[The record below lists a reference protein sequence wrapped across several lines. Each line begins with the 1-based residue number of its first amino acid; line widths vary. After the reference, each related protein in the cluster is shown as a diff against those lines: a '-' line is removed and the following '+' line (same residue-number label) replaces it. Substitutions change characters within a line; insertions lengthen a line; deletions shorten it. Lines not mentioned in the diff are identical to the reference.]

1 MYQSVLPLSHPQS
14 TTTAMAS
21 LGASGDPLSLTNLLS
36 KAARL
41 RKCIAFRVPSEKG
54 KVNSSDL
61 YYLTTETAFKQASDA
76 DQLPVP
82 APVPLLFSFGD
93 KKNQFLRLKS
103 KPEKSTYNRLF
114 NRKDQ
119 WIKLA
124 GPGQCEVQLVS
135 PVGELPG
142 HISWKEMEEKVE
154 LYKPDATPA
163 TTARVPT
170 PTTSPVPIPTPR
182 ARPCPKSKKM
192 VYQDD
197 TLPQT
202 ALTTTPKTSMSPNP
216 IATYLLSLSANK
228 NKNSLVRSLSAEPA
242 DPQPADPQPAE
253 PTWMQLRNRPASP
266 TNGEVH
272 VITAEVTR
280 RPPTPPPVVET
291 ETVTIEDAPEE
302 EVESPPPQVPTP
314 APRTA
319 TPLQREPRVR
329 ILDFD
334 EIMLAPPEPSDPRDE
349 PFIPAVESIID
360 PDVSR
365 LGSLF
370 AEMDN
375 LSQSVLRHTD
385 LMADG
390 RFAVL
395 PLAKSFQVPSMKR
408 IANEDLVNELNSIFR
423 EAAEK
428 ASRALVIAQVEAAK
442 VIRAEAS
449 TLASSRD
456 WTEDDVDAAQAIRL
470 SRQDRLKP
478 YKPSDKPAVTFFQ
491 LLDGAIKPHGSAA
504 VAHTTA
510 GRKSDSVAPAQT
522 GNAAAPK
529 KKKNRRKKKNTPAPA
544 AAAAAPAAPAAPTVA
559 PPAPAAS
566 GKTQKRKDER
576 SGNGQQPRQTGNRG
590 NGPRTSVF
598 QRLGPVNVNHWELPE
613 NKKLLARTRQAL
625 QDYRRHFNIPSNGFR
640 NNEERLEAM
649 IACRP
654 ADYQPTTRRVYDH
667 RQPDSRVNE
676 PRRNQEETYY
686 RRDY

>member
-14 TTTAMAS
+14 TTAAMAS

-154 LYKPDATPA
+154 LYKPDAAPAPPALVPTPA
-163 TTARVPT
+163 T
-170 PTTSPVPIPTPR
+170 SPIPIPTPR
-182 ARPCPKSKKM
+182 KKPCPKSKKI

-197 TLPQT
+197 TVTQT
-202 ALTTTPKTSMSPNP
+202 PLTTTPKTSMSPNP
-216 IATYLLSLSANK
+216 IATYLLSLSASK
-228 NKNSLVRSLSAEPA
+228 NKNSLVRSLSVEPAVQEPA
-242 DPQPADPQPAE
+242 DPQPD

-266 TNGEVH
+266 ANGEEH
-272 VITAEVTR
+272 VIAADVIH
-280 RPPTPPPVVET
+280 RPPTPPPVV

-302 EVESPPPQVPTP
+302 EVETPPPQVPTP
-314 APRTA
+314 APRVT
-319 TPLQREPRVR
+319 TPVQREPRVR
-329 ILDFD
+329 IQNFD
-334 EIMLAPPEPSDPRDE
+334 EIMLAPPEPRDPRDE
-349 PFIPAVESIID
+349 PFIPAVESITD

-375 LSQSVLRHTD
+375 LSLSILRHTD

-395 PLAKSFQVPSMKR
+395 PLAKGFQVPSMKR

-423 EAAEK
+423 KAAEK

-510 GRKSDSVAPAQT
+510 GRKSDNVAPAQP
-522 GNAAAPK
+522 GNTASPK

-544 AAAAAPAAPAAPTVA
+544 AAAADPVAAAPAAPAVA

-566 GKTQKRKDER
+566 ERTQKRKNER

-590 NGPRTSVF
+590 NAPRTSVF
-598 QRLGPVNVNHWELPE
+598 ERLGPVHTNHWEIPE
-613 NKKLLARTRQAL
+613 NKKLLARTRQER
-625 QDYRRHFNIPSNGFR
+625 QDYCRRFNVPLNGFKS
-640 NNEERLEAM
+640 NADRLEAI

-654 ADYQPTTRRVYDH
+654 TDYQPTTRRVYDH
-667 RQPDSRVNE
+667 RQTASGANE
-676 PRRNQEETYY
+676 PRRNQESTYY
-686 RRDY
+686 RNDY